1 MNAGPV
7 RLVRVARP
15 GLFALLVV
23 AAACGGGGDS
33 TAPNAPQ
40 AIARVSAD
48 SQTTAAGVKMAEPL
62 VVLVT
67 GGGGTPLANVAVGWA
82 IGNGGG
88 SLTDTVSTTDDAGK
102 AKTTY
107 TPGTTPG
114 IARITAKAGSLPAL
128 QFTITL
134 VAGPPKELQKF
145 GFANPAVV
153 AGSTLPFSVKLVDAV
168 GNGIAGK
175 VVNWASS
182 GGTISATTSTT
193 DAGGVATVSF
203 TIGSDPGSYSL
214 TATVDGV
221 PPVTFSVTAIKS
233 IQSSE

>member
-1 MNAGPV
+1 MTAGPV
-7 RLVRVARP
+7 SLVRVARP
-15 GLFALLVV
+15 GLFALVVV

-33 TAPNAPQ
+33 TSPNSPQ

-48 SQTTAAGVKMAEPL
+48 SQTTAAGVKMAAPL

-67 GGGGTPLANVAVGWA
+67 GEGGTPLPNVSVEWA

-88 SLTDTVSTTDDAGK
+88 SLTDTVATTDAAGQ

-107 TPGTTPG
+107 TPGTAPG

-168 GNGIAGK
+168 GNGISGRA
-175 VVNWASS
+175 VSWAAS
-182 GGTISATTSTT
+182 GGSISATTSNT

-203 TIGSDPGSYSL
+203 TVGADPGSYSL
-214 TATVDGV
+214 TATADGV

-233 IQSSE
+233 IQSSD